1 MDKPMTKEIAQKML
15 QSNEES
21 LRDLALLHYPELG
34 SIMDRVKTY
43 EDACRVLGVNPD
55 IVISDV
61 LSNAEIAYR
70 KLCVVIKTLNGDWKP
85 CFGDSNQYK
94 YFPYFKLEDG
104 CQVFDGVVGW
114 SAGTLVPAPSL
125 FKSRELAEY
134 AGTQFI
140 DLYRDWLQMGD
151 YK

>member
-1 MDKPMTKEIAQKML
+1 MNKPMTKEIAQKML

-43 EDACRVLGVNPD
+43 EDACRITGDYPD
-55 IVISDV
+55 LHQG
-61 LSNAEIAYR
+61 LSRAEIAYR
-70 KLCVVIKTLNGDWKP
+70 KLCVIIKALNEGWKP

-104 CQVFDGVVGW
+104 CQVFDGVDFWVPR
-114 SAGTLVPAPSL
+114 ADVPAPSF

-140 DLYRDWLQMGD
+140 DLYRDWLQMED

>member
-1 MDKPMTKEIAQKML
+1 MTKEIAQKML

-43 EDACRVLGVNPD
+43 KDACRITGEYPD
-55 IVISDV
+55 LHQG
-61 LSNAEIAYR
+61 LSKAEIAYR
-70 KLCVVIKTLNGDWKP
+70 KLCVIIKALNEGWKP
-85 CFGDSNQYK
+85 CFWDLCEHK
-94 YFPYFKLEDG
+94 YFQIFRLENG
-104 CQVFDGVVGW
+104 CQVFHGVDTFF
-114 SAGTLVPAPSL
+114 SRSEVPATSL

-134 AGTQFI
+134 AGKQFI
-140 DLYRDWLQMGD
+140 DLYRDWLQMED

>member
-34 SIMDRVKTY
+34 SIIDRVKTY
-43 EDACRVLGVNPD
+43 EDACRITGDYPD
-55 IVISDV
+55 LHQG
-61 LSNAEIAYR
+61 LSRAEIAYR
-70 KLCVVIKTLNGDWKP
+70 KLCVVIKALNEGWKP

-104 CQVFDGVVGW
+104 CQVFNSVNDWIPG
-114 SAGTLVPAPSL
+114 ADVPAPSL
-125 FKSRELAEY
+125 FKSRELAKY

-140 DLYRDWLQMGD
+140 DLYRDWLQMED

>member
-1 MDKPMTKEIAQKML
+1 MSKPMTKEIAQKML

-21 LRDLALLHYPELG
+21 LRDLVLLHYPELG

-43 EDACRVLGVNPD
+43 EDACRITGDYPD
-55 IVISDV
+55 LHQG
-61 LSNAEIAYR
+61 LSRAEIAYR
-70 KLCVVIKTLNGDWKP
+70 KLCVIIKALSEGWKP

-104 CQVFDGVVGW
+104 CQVFRYVDYW
-114 SAGTLVPAPSL
+114 LTSTIVPAPSF

-140 DLYRDWLQMGD
+140 DLYRDWLQMED

>member
-43 EDACRVLGVNPD
+43 EDACRITGDYPD
-55 IVISDV
+55 LHQG
-61 LSNAEIAYR
+61 LSRAEIAYR
-70 KLCVVIKTLNGDWKP
+70 KLCVIIKALNGDWKP

-104 CQVFDGVVGW
+104 CQVFYCVSRW
-114 SAGTLVPAPSL
+114 IACANVPAPSL

-140 DLYRDWLQMGD
+140 DLYRDWLQMED